1 MKKKRILVALKSLDS
16 VSKTDENELLTKL
29 SVLFKIRNINWIEV
43 DFNNWQKSKR
53 YQRIFSDMKSAILNK
68 HIISFSYFSSNEE
81 ETKRNAKPVRL
92 LFKGQDWYLYAFCL
106 LRNDFR
112 YFKLSRIKKLEILS
126 TNFEENFEDIILKKE
141 FKYENIVHLK
151 VRFNRRAA
159 FRVYD
164 ELNTNITEDEDG
176 NLYTEI
182 EVPNDYNLYNY
193 IFSFGDGAEVLEP
206 KEIRMQIKEMINKMA
221 DTQQLTPEQYE
232 LFKNAE
238 KRLKQKRLLYIHF
251 FVMVLGCIFFAVAN
265 KVLGYGVDYNW
276 YIWASLIWLFFW
288 LWHAMNVFIF
298 NRFLGKQWQEKQRER
313 LIAAQQKKLI
323 KMEAAVEKEFATQK
337 EQAQREL
344 AAEQTAQSSTSN
356 TNPTV

>member
-53 YQRIFSDMKSAILNK
+53 YQRIFSNMKSAILNK

-81 ETKRNAKPVRL
+81 ETKCNAKPVRL

-182 EVPNDYNLYNY
+182 EIPNDYNLYNY
-193 IFSFGDGAEVLEP
+193 IFSFGDLVEVLEP
-206 KEIRMQIKEMINKMA
+206 EEIRIKIKKMINKIA
-221 DTQQLTPEQYE
+221 
-232 LFKNAE
+232 
-238 KRLKQKRLLYIHF
+238 QKYI
-251 FVMVLGCIFFAVAN
+251 
-265 KVLGYGVDYNW
+265 
-276 YIWASLIWLFFW
+276 
-288 LWHAMNVFIF
+288 
-298 NRFLGKQWQEKQRER
+298 
-313 LIAAQQKKLI
+313 
-323 KMEAAVEKEFATQK
+323 T
-337 EQAQREL
+337 
-344 AAEQTAQSSTSN
+344 
-356 TNPTV
+356 